1 MQNNPD
7 KLRIMIV
14 DDHQLIVDGLISL
27 LSEQEGVESVL
38 GFTNGKQAI
47 EQLEKKPVDVV
58 LADVNMPEIS
68 GIELTSIITSRFPGV
83 KVIALSMHDDSA
95 MISRMIGAG
104 ASGYVLKS
112 THISELM
119 EAIETVATN
128 AKFLSREVQS
138 IIMQNIYTYNDPI
151 NTIEPRVVS
160 LTPRESEILNLIA
173 KEFTNEEIAERLFI
187 SERTV
192 ETHRKNIFVKTQT
205 KTIVGLMRYAME
217 HNLIVREK

>member
-1 MQNNPD
+1 M
-7 KLRIMIV
+7 

-27 LSEQEGVESVL
+27 LSEQEGVASAE
-38 GFTNGKQAI
+38 GFTSGKLAI
-47 EQLEKKPVDVV
+47 EQLEKQSVDVV

-68 GIELTSIITSRFPGV
+68 GIELTSIITSRFPAIR
-83 KVIALSMHDDSA
+83 VIALSMHDDSA
-95 MISRMIGAG
+95 MISGMIGAG

-119 EAIETVATN
+119 EAIETVA
-128 AKFLSREVQS
+128 AGRKFLSGEVQS
-138 IIMQNIYTYNDPI
+138 IIMQNIYTHNDPI
-151 NTIEPRVVS
+151 NTFEPKVVS

-173 KEFTNEEIAERLFI
+173 GEFTNSEIAERLFI

-192 ETHRKNIFVKTQT
+192 ETHRKNIFIKTQT

-217 HNLIVREK
+217 HHLISTEK